1 VALDR
6 ESSTVAT
13 VHEGAPLGPGRGAR
27 CQLVVIEGADMGRAA
42 SLGPGE
48 LVVGS
53 DPACGLVLCD
63 DRVSRQHLGVRA
75 VEDGFEVR
83 DLGSTNG
90 VLYAGSQLG
99 EATVPVGAT
108 LKVGRTFLRIQPLPE
123 PVEVAP
129 SQARRFGE
137 LVAESLAMREVF
149 AVLEL
154 CAPSDCTVLLEGET
168 GTGKELAA
176 RALHDASPRRRAPFV
191 ALDCA
196 ALPEGLIESELFG
209 HVRGAFTGAQQDR
222 KGAFLRA
229 SGGTLLLDE
238 LDSVPLPVQARLLRA
253 LEERRV
259 RPLGSDE
266 EREADVRVVAAARRG
281 LLARVAEGSFRPDL
295 YYRLSVVRVVIP
307 PLRERR
313 EDLAPIVAELLRRRG
328 FEGEAAIA
336 GANLDRLFAHDWPGN
351 VRELR
356 NVIDRALTL
365 APGARRFEELRLAVG
380 GAAAGE
386 DALAVRTDLPYA
398 EAKALLLAVFEG
410 RYLRDLH
417 ARCEGNVSRIARE
430 SGIDRKHLRS
440 LLRRQGLLAPAEA
453 QGDD

>member
-1 VALDR
+1 MGDEAQ
-6 ESSTVAT
+6 SSTVAT
-13 VHEGAPLGPGRGAR
+13 VHEGAPLGGRTAR
-27 CQLVVIEGADMGRAA
+27 YQLVVIEGADMGRAA
-42 SLGPGE
+42 RLGPEE

-53 DPACGLVLCD
+53 EPGCGLVLRD
-63 DRVSRQHLGVRA
+63 DHVSRQHLGIRA
-75 VEDGFEVR
+75 VEGGFLVR

-90 VLYAGSQLG
+90 VIHAGTRLS
-99 EATVPVGAT
+99 EATLPVGAT
-108 LKVGRTFLRIQPLPE
+108 LKVGRSFLRVQPLPE

-137 LVAESLAMREVF
+137 LFAESLAMREVF

-154 CAPSDCTVLLEGET
+154 CAASDCTVLLEGET

-176 RALHDASPRRRAPFV
+176 RALHDASPRRRGPFV

-209 HVRGAFTGAQQDR
+209 HLRGAFTGAQSDR

-238 LDSVPLPVQARLLRA
+238 LDSVPLQVQARLLRA
-253 LEERRV
+253 LEERRI
-259 RPLGSDE
+259 RPLGADE
-266 EREADVRVVAAARRG
+266 EREVDVRVVAAARRS

-307 PLRERR
+307 PLRDRR

-328 FEGEAAIA
+328 LEAESAAAIA
-336 GANLDRLFAHDWPGN
+336 GPNLERLFAHDWPGN

-356 NVIDRALTL
+356 NVIDRAVTL
-365 APGARRFEELRLAVG
+365 APAARRFEELRLATG
-380 GAAAGE
+380 G
-386 DALAVRTDLPYA
+386 DALAVRSDLPYA
-398 EAKALLLAVFEG
+398 EAKAALLATFEG

-417 ARCEGNVSRIARE
+417 ARCEGNLSRAARE
-430 SGIDRKHLRS
+430 SGIDRKHLRA
-440 LLRRQGLLAPAEA
+440 LLRRQGILAAPEEPAEP
-453 QGDD
+453 DPD